1 MCNTP
6 YFFNVQVLALDP
18 ALVSWIPEDLHPP
31 QHKLID
37 WDSPFSTYPRK
48 FICRSPPVL
57 KPNTFAYVYMRIG
70 YMQDG
75 VCYTGIYYTFHHLE
89 ACFICLS
96 FVLSCL
102 SCIGPSSGNHTT
114 NFELLTLNSFA
125 EFVDQYN
132 QHLT

>member
-1 MCNTP
+1 M
-6 YFFNVQVLALDP
+6 QVLALDP

-48 FICRSPPVL
+48 FICRSPPIL
-57 KPNTFAYVYMRIG
+57 KPGSFSYVNMAIG
-70 YMQDG
+70 YMQGG
-75 VCYTGIYYTFHHLE
+75 VCYTGILHVYPLG
-89 ACFICLS
+89 ASLICLS
-96 FVLSCL
+96 FILACL
-102 SCIGPSSGNHTT
+102 SWIGYSTGNHTS

-125 EFVDQYN
+125 EFIDQYH